1 MTSAEYAQ
9 SVENLVQSALRGRNL
24 SRDEYRLAAAYE
36 HLAHGAAERCRGI
49 GMDRYE
55 VAPDR
60 QRWEEHTVADHI
72 AQAVEEALDIP
83 AYFQQIAYHAGLE
96 GDADILSGVDLCAQ
110 ILVIL
115 DRIAMRING

>member
-1 MTSAEYAQ
+1 MTSEEYAA
-9 SVENLVQSALRGRNL
+9 SVEYLVQCAQRGRNL
-24 SRDEYRLAAAYE
+24 SSDEYHLAGAYERLAR
-36 HLAHGAAERCRGI
+36 GVGERCRGI

-72 AQAVEEALDIP
+72 AQATEEALDIP
-83 AYFQQIAYHAGLE
+83 AYLQQIAHHARLD

-110 ILVIL
+110 ILVVL